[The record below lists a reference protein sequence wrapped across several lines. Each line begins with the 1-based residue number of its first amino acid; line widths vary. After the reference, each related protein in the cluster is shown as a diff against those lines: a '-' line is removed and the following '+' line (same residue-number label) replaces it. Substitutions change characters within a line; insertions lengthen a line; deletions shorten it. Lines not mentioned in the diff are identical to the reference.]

1 MLKEKKFEK
10 YSTICYITAIALIVI
25 TLGLFFFQYLHV
37 SYTVRPIATYD
48 YANET
53 KSFNI
58 ELVSS
63 DGTPATFEFDKN
75 TGDSNIADLRVKS
88 VVYKNGSYV
97 INEQYEESYC
107 SAYGEEKANTFTVN
121 TYYAPTQKYVKF
133 DLEFDTES
141 CKKYLGEQSTARAF
155 FLITEY
161 PNDFKQEF
169 TGYSM
174 ILNES
179 RDFRVAGFL
188 TLLILIMFGIILL
201 SIALGFF
208 SSRKE
213 ATGKSLIS
221 VNVFMIIVIILSFI
235 LMGFIYTKLE
245 YKYSGRDLG
254 TAGGKFH
261 FESISTYNDDL
272 TYGMTAVPVIG
283 FFVSIA
289 AYVVFRIYAAKGK
302 YKV

>member
-1 MLKEKKFEK
+1 MATFWICPGGKNRPAAEKSGGINVKREK
-10 YSTICYITAIALIVI
+10 IRKVQHDLLYNGDSPYSNNSRTVLFSVSPRIVHGK
-25 TLGLFFFQYLHV
+25 TDRD
-37 SYTVRPIATYD
+37 VRLRER
-48 YANET
+48 N

-75 TGDSNIADLRVKS
+75 TGASNIADLRVKN

-141 CKKYLGEQSTARAF
+141 CKYLGEQSTARAF

-235 LMGFIYTKLE
+235 LMGFI
-245 YKYSGRDLG
+245 
-254 TAGGKFH
+254 
-261 FESISTYNDDL
+261 
-272 TYGMTAVPVIG
+272 
-283 FFVSIA
+283 
-289 AYVVFRIYAAKGK
+289 
-302 YKV
+302 